1 MSGGQGCFL
10 LFLSWP
16 CERPLSRAGGG
27 HRMSETWLRVST
39 VRTLPGIQK
48 VDVGLS
54 SSWDDLSGLHAC
66 AGVLELAARC
76 G

>member
-1 MSGGQGCFL
+1 
-10 LFLSWP
+10 
-16 CERPLSRAGGG
+16 
-27 HRMSETWLRVST
+27 MSETWLRVTT

-54 SSWDDLSGLHAC
+54 SSWDDLSKLHAC

>member
-1 MSGGQGCFL
+1 
-10 LFLSWP
+10 
-16 CERPLSRAGGG
+16 
-27 HRMSETWLRVST
+27 MSETWLRVTT
-39 VRTLPGIQK
+39 VRTLPGIEK

-54 SSWDDLSGLHAC
+54 SSRDGLSGLHGC